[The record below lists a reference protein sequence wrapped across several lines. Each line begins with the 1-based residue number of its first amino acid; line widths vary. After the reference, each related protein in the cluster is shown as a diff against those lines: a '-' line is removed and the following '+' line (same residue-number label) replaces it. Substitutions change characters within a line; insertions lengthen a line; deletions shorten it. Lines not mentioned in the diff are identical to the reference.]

1 MERSDDWV
9 GVIDGEIRLDLPY
22 EEDARAEV
30 DMNVVATGSGRF
42 IEVQGTGE
50 GATFSAEDLA
60 GLTHL
65 ALTGIDELTQIQRKA
80 LEAGD

>member
-1 MERSDDWV
+1 
-9 GVIDGEIRLDLPY
+9 
-22 EEDARAEV
+22 
-30 DMNVVATGSGRF
+30 MNVVATGSGRF

-50 GATFSAEDLA
+50 GATFSTEDLA

-65 ALTGIDELTQIQRKA
+65 ALTGIGELTQIQRKA